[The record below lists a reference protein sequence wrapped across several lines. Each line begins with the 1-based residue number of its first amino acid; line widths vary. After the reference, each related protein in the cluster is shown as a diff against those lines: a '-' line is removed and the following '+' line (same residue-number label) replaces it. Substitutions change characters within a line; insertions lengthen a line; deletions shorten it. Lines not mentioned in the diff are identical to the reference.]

1 MVTQVEKTSRDK
13 HYELQNAF
21 KNLNESGEYDFD
33 KKLIEARLKIGKQ
46 TAQALEKNSDAF
58 MTWWLET
65 KGMRL

>member
-21 KNLNESGEYDFD
+21 KNLNESDEYDFD

-58 MTWWLET
+58 MAWWLET